1 MPSRREIR
9 EAVIQFLYCFD
20 LEGGADPSD
29 LRETF
34 WGFVT
39 ESDRQA
45 LHAATVRTVKH
56 LAHGREERLGML
68 EARIPKALE
77 SLAAWPEAEPLSA
90 GLRRISAL
98 ESEWTEALA
107 RVEREAKG
115 GDDAAAASRLES
127 VMERLFLI
135 DRTVE
140 ETRTRFF
147 RDLQDFPVLR
157 GPLEPVSASIRRL
170 QRISDRMRMVE
181 NPEQFPEQTDLAKIR
196 ESKSSLHELRTR
208 SDEIVDHLL
217 TLRESIDKSLADT
230 VENFSPERV
239 DPVDRAILRLA
250 CYEMAHAG
258 TPAKVAINEAIE
270 LAKRFGTSD
279 SSRFVNGVLDRIA
292 KGNL

>member
-9 EAVIQFLYCFD
+9 EAVVQFLYCFD

-34 WGFVT
+34 WDFVT

-56 LAHGREERLGML
+56 LAHGREERLSLL
-68 EARIPKALE
+68 ESRMPKAIE
-77 SLAAWPEAEPLSA
+77 SLATWPEAEPLSA

-98 ESEWTEALA
+98 ENDWTEALA

-115 GDDAAAASRLES
+115 GDDTTAASRLEA
-127 VMERLFLI
+127 VLQRLFLI

-140 ETRTRFF
+140 ENRTRFF
-147 RDLQDFPVLR
+147 HDLEDLPALR
-157 GPLEPVSASIRRL
+157 GPLEPVSAAIRRL

-181 NPEQFPEQTDLAKIR
+181 NPEQFPDQTDLAKIR
-196 ESKSSLHELRTR
+196 ESKSSLQELRTR
-208 SDEIVDHLL
+208 ADEIVDHLL
-217 TLRESIDKSLADT
+217 TARESIDKSLADT
-230 VENFSPERV
+230 VENFSPERI

-292 KGNL
+292 KSDR

>member
-20 LEGGADPSD
+20 LEGGADPSG

-34 WGFVT
+34 WDFVT

-45 LHAATVRTVKH
+45 LHTATVRTVKH
-56 LAHGREERLGML
+56 LAHGREERLSML
-68 EARIPKALE
+68 ELRITKAIE
-77 SLAAWPEAEPLSA
+77 SLAAWPEAETLSA
-90 GLRRISAL
+90 GLHRISTL
-98 ESEWTEALA
+98 ESEWTEAL
-107 RVEREAKG
+107 VQVDRESKG
-115 GDDAAAASRLES
+115 ADDTAAASRLES
-127 VMERLFLI
+127 VMDRLFLI

-140 ETRTRFF
+140 EARTRFF
-147 RDLQDFPVLR
+147 RNLEDFPALR
-157 GPLEPVSASIRRL
+157 GPLEPVCASIRRM

-181 NPEQFPEQTDLAKIR
+181 NPDQFPDQSDLAKIR
-196 ESKSSLHELRTR
+196 GSKSSLHELRTR
-208 SDEIVDHLL
+208 ADEIVDHLL
-217 TLRESIDKSLADT
+217 TARESIDKSLADT
-230 VENFSPERV
+230 VENFAPERI

-250 CYEMAHAG
+250 CYEMAYTS

>member
-9 EAVIQFLYCFD
+9 EAVVQFLYCFD

-34 WGFVT
+34 WDFVT

-56 LAHGREERLGML
+56 LAHGREERLGL
-68 EARIPKALE
+68 LDSRIPKALE
-77 SLAAWPEAEPLSA
+77 ALAAWPEAESLSS

-98 ESEWTEALA
+98 EADWTDALD

-115 GDDAAAASRLES
+115 GDDTAAASRLETALN
-127 VMERLFLI
+127 RLFLI

-140 ETRTRFF
+140 ETRARFA
-147 RDLQDFPVLR
+147 RELEDFPALR
-157 GPLEPVSASIRRL
+157 GPLEPVSAAIRRL
-170 QRISDRMRMVE
+170 QRISARMRMVE

-208 SDEIVDHLL
+208 SDEIVNHLL

-230 VENFSPERV
+230 VENFAPERI

-292 KGNL
+292 KGDK